1 MKRKWAFLMENE
13 VSLVSVKAF
22 FVDRGE
28 IKSASKGFGLA
39 TKLSKLI
46 L

>member
-1 MKRKWAFLMENE
+1 MRRKWAFLMENE
-13 VSLVSVKAF
+13 VTLVSMKALL
-22 FVDRGE
+22 VDRGE
-28 IKSASKGFGLA
+28 IKSASKGFGMT